1 METKQASSAEHGSG
15 NRVNGTAPAELR
27 DAWDEVS
34 SSVGELYRAADTF
47 ASEQTR
53 ARPHVA
59 LGVAAGIGF
68 VLGGGLAS
76 RLGGTLLS
84 VGARLVATRVLE
96 ELTSAENRK

>member
-1 METKQASSAEHGSG
+1 
-15 NRVNGTAPAELR
+15 
-27 DAWDEVS
+27 
-34 SSVGELYRAADTF
+34 
-47 ASEQTR
+47 
-53 ARPHVA
+53 VA